1 MHVLVTGGAG
11 YIGSHTCLELLQAGC
26 AVTVVDNLC
35 NASRVA
41 VQRVEEL
48 GGKRINFVE
57 LDLLDLP
64 GLRQV
69 FTQHPDIQ
77 AAIHFAGLKAV
88 GESMEQPLRYY
99 QNNLISTLNLCQAM
113 AEHGVKHLVF
123 SSSATV
129 YGTPA
134 TSPIREDFPLAPF
147 NPYGHGKLMVEQ
159 ILRDLHSSD
168 PAWQVVLLRYFNP
181 VGAHPSGRI
190 GEDPRGIPNNLMPY
204 VTQVAA
210 GRHKEVRVFGNDYP
224 TPDGTGVRDY
234 LHVVDLAKGHVQ
246 ALHHT
251 QQPGVFVY
259 NLGTGRGSSVL
270 EIIRSFAEVN
280 ALDIPYRIVARR
292 PGDIAEC
299 YADPSL
305 AWQELGWKTEYNL
318 ADMCRHAWDWQKNNP
333 NGYPPST

>member
-1 MHVLVTGGAG
+1 
-11 YIGSHTCLELLQAGC
+11 
-26 AVTVVDNLC
+26 
-35 NASRVA
+35 
-41 VQRVEEL
+41 
-48 GGKRINFVE
+48 
-57 LDLLDLP
+57 
-64 GLRQV
+64 
-69 FTQHPDIQ
+69 
-77 AAIHFAGLKAV
+77 
-88 GESMEQPLRYY
+88 
-99 QNNLISTLNLCQAM
+99 M

-259 NLGTGRGSSVL
+259 NLNTGRGSSVL